1 MSRIIHS
8 DALFR
13 LGPEQT
19 WDLVFGDRLQRFVEM
34 SPSIVAVEDYEMR
47 ADGTPR
53 YTMAFRVGPITIRS
67 ISDYAVYDRPHRTVN
82 AVLGGLFGGT
92 YEMVFSPEGPDTR
105 LSYRWRIEPNTP
117 AARVLLPV
125 LAPLLARALRRDLLA
140 IASAAGRTPKG
151 QKRSTAR

>member
-1 MSRIIHS
+1 MHRIIHA

-19 WDLVFGDRLQRFVEM
+19 WDLVFGNRLQRFVEL

-47 ADGTPR
+47 ANGTPR
-53 YTMAFRVGPITIRS
+53 YTIAFRVGPITIRR
-67 ISDYAVYDRPHRTVN
+67 ISDYSVYDRPNRTVN
-82 AVLGGLFGGT
+82 AVLGGPFGGT
-92 YEMVFSPEGPDTR
+92 YETVFGPEGPDTR

-125 LAPLLARALRRDLLA
+125 LAPLLARALRRDLRA
-140 IASAAGRTPKG
+140 IASAARGTPRG
-151 QKRSTAR
+151 EKRSTAR